1 MNLKRILAAATAA
14 LMAAALVACSD
25 DSDTPQE
32 NGEPADE
39 KVIDMPDQ
47 PGSVEGYEGAA
58 EDAELQTCESDGQA
72 LHVGGTVNNPVSETQ
87 DYRIYVSAMDGAE
100 TMGIV
105 QVDVPGVPA
114 GESADWGTE
123 LALSS
128 NTLECV
134 LRVERFPSE

>member
-1 MNLKRILAAATAA
+1 MTSKPILVAATAA
-14 LMAAALVACSD
+14 LLAAVLVACSNDADGPSD
-25 DSDTPQE
+25 DGGT
-32 NGEPADE
+32 ADE

-72 LHVGGTVNNPVSETQ
+72 LHVDGTVNNPESEMQ
-87 DYRIYVSAMDGAE
+87 DYRIYVSAMDGTE

-105 QVDVPGVPA
+105 QVDVPGVPV
-114 GESADWGTE
+114 GESAEWSTE

-128 NTLECV
+128 DTLDCV